1 MAFIRK
7 VKTASGSMVVQ
18 INHEECDRFVHT
30 DRIGGANTE
39 KARETLLVLA
49 EDRLHGS
56 QLSQVSSA

>member
-1 MAFIRK
+1 
-7 VKTASGSMVVQ
+7 MVVQ

-30 DRIGGANTE
+30 DHIGGANTE